1 MDNRN
6 FFYRLT
12 LGHFISEKE
21 SKELLL
27 EQSKR
32 IQFDDKEK
40 KVSYYV
46 TLLGVKVNRKI
57 YQPTEIEAEIDFMQK
72 TTDST
77 EDEKT
82 QAPSFEA
89 VSDLLLK
96 RTAKLEIAHRKDENK
111 LDSDYAYTIA
121 ENCYVFELNPQLK
134 RDVNGVKMS
143 VRLNIFSMD
152 KLMTLN
158 KYSKAYVAS
167 KLGSGILKPES
178 LTFGKEFESETPLI
192 KTNIKGMRFL
202 KYEEQFIVPGD
213 NGKQTVTTIPSE
225 FIQPYLVQYNESFYD
240 FLVRTANRCGE
251 FLYFEDGELTL
262 GLPDSGDP
270 FVINDFESVTAQS
283 VTAAPLN
290 IPMYARDSAKE
301 GKGEPKHMN
310 YTPEE
315 KKGDGFPKHTFPEN
329 TSYNSELA
337 TDEYI
342 FPLYKGKATDL
353 ARETMYDGVDRAAI
367 FKLTK
372 IMKNY
377 AATTKK
383 ELGTVIDAAVVKLGV
398 TDAVQTGFAAIEE
411 YNVNKKLREKFFDP
425 MKGNSEQCDGDKMV
439 QFGTLSEKGW
449 TTLNYYSDVRQ
460 HEEKQMKEI
469 VCINMSTN
477 FYPLKLGQ
485 KITIAGSTKTYVVIQ
500 IIQSSD
506 GKWKNDYDTYDGGTV
521 GRTDDQRSMKVFA
534 IPSYTDVNKNE
545 CFIPPVQPVPVVRKS
560 GPQTAFI
567 IDSND
572 PKYQGRVRIAYPW
585 QSLGTQVQVRLEA
598 ANASLQEAQNQ
609 QKSISLETE
618 RLRKEHLLLL
628 KEKEDLELPE
638 AEREARRK
646 ELEAEIS
653 ELEKSIQNRK
663 RAIKDASDAVEEKER
678 AIADLP
684 ANTEN
689 RESTLR
695 EMEEDKQLLI
705 LHKHDVIEENEPKI
719 SEEEQEL
726 ERKKAHF
733 QELKAVEDKSQ
744 QESIIRKKQGD
755 IDKAAD
761 DLKEMEMKKKG
772 AEKDVEEKQK
782 EYDKAKVD
790 EDKKLKSVA
799 TPWVRVATPVATEG
813 GGFYYVPREGDEVL
827 VNFDN
832 DNVERPYV
840 VGQLYSKETLDPRE
854 RMNRKMS
861 LKGLGTMALVSPN
874 GHHIAFSDPGDGGG
888 IVGSIVPAIG
898 VVNKIQGWIGPG
910 IPVVTD
916 IIKPK
921 ALKDLTGGIH
931 IGDRYGLYEIS
942 MSSDGRKININSPL
956 GEVNLNAFTGISIK
970 AVNGDVKIEGKN
982 VSIEASNKLTIHSG
996 TNIGTGPGMGKI
1008 DYRWAWSRHA
1018 ILHDAWAALHAFGHE
1033 VLVPGIGEIGKEVY
1047 KQFPIT
1053 NLSLIRNL
1061 TQVYLR
1067 PVDGTMLIKSNK
1079 YMLLEAGRG
1088 KAMVKADRF
1097 KEGKTDDFFLVY
1109 KTMIFCVGEIQN
1121 KLQQFFTDYA
1131 SLYKN
1136 AVTLKNNYD
1145 GGRKNI
1151 FANEPD
1157 ILALAYGLDVNTKWD
1172 KQTKKITDAYAAP
1185 NVFATTAKKDEKEL
1199 EVAYAFAL
1207 AGAIYNLKKHVES
1220 FKDVF
1225 ADVKT
1230 IKDAHGVVPKPPKP
1244 KDAAKGGGGGG
1255 AGAPAGGAVAAAA
1268 AANPDYSEWVLG
1280 ALLDTFA
1287 DDGVLKKLMDA
1298 WKKEYGLDTATRP
1311 NEKFLKKSFPED
1323 RFATEPTAFMRE
1335 VAAKFILKVSRSD
1348 DNKNNKKFNK
1358 YIYIGYDEKDLFR
1371 WGSEKLK
1378 EEFYWKRFIKD
1389 MDRYIQNSVAWRT
1402 FLMSWVDKFYTEQ
1415 KRKPETW
1422 GTKKAIWDKEK
1433 HGQILMSDNEDYTL
1447 NIVKDGIKS
1456 EDIANQFNLDR
1467 LKKKLYEVN
1476 FNK

>member
-21 SKELLL
+21 SDELLL
-27 EQSKR
+27 EQSNR
-32 IQFDDKEK
+32 ILFDDKKK

-72 TTDST
+72 ATDST

-262 GLPDSGDP
+262 GLPDSGAP
-270 FVINDFESVTAQS
+270 FVIEDFESVTAQS

-372 IMKNY
+372 IIKDY
-377 AATTKK
+377 ATITKK
-383 ELGTVIDAAVVKLGV
+383 ELGGVLIAAGAKYGVSDAIK
-398 TDAVQTGFAAIEE
+398 TGFAAVEE

-500 IIQSSD
+500 ILQSSD

-534 IPSYTDVNKNE
+534 IPSYTDANKNE

-567 IDSND
+567 VASND

-609 QKSISLETE
+609 QARFSWETE

-628 KEKEDLELPE
+628 KEKEELELPE
-638 AEREARRK
+638 AERQARMK
-646 ELEAEIS
+646 ELEAEII

-663 RAIKDASDAVEEKER
+663 TAIKEASDAVEEKKR
-678 AIADLP
+678 DIANLSP
-684 ANTEN
+684 NTEN
-689 RESTLR
+689 RESALR

-719 SEEEQEL
+719 AEEEQEL
-726 ERKKAHF
+726 ERKKAHI

-744 QESIIRKKQGD
+744 QDSIIRKKQSD
-755 IDKAAD
+755 VDKAAD

-782 EYDKAKVD
+782 EYDKADKD
-790 EDKKLKSVA
+790 QKKKLQSVA
-799 TPWVRVATPVATEG
+799 TPWIRVATPVATEG
-813 GGFYYVPREGDEVL
+813 GGFFYEPSEGDEVL

-840 VGQLYSKETLDPRE
+840 VGQLYSKENLDPRE
-854 RMNRKMS
+854 RMNRKQSPRKMGS
-861 LKGLGTMALVSPN
+861 MALVSRN
-874 GHHIAFSDPGDGGG
+874 GHHISFNDPSDGAGAVGAVFPLAGVVSKVTKWGAKIPKVSDPMMTV
-888 IVGSIVPAIG
+888 IA
-898 VVNKIQGWIGPG
+898 
-910 IPVVTD
+910 
-916 IIKPK
+916 PK
-921 ALKDLTGGIH
+921 QLKELTGGIH

-956 GEVNLNAFTGISIK
+956 GQVNLNAFTGISIK
-970 AVNGDVKIEGKN
+970 AVNGDINIEGKN
-982 VSIEASNKLTIHSG
+982 ISMKASNKLSIESG
-996 TNIGTGPGMGKI
+996 TNIGLGPKMGSI
-1008 DYRWAWSRHA
+1008 DYNWSKKHL
-1018 ILHDAWAALHAFGHE
+1018 LHDAWSGLHAFGHS
-1033 VLVPGIGEIGKEVY
+1033 VLVPALDAVPKEVF
-1047 KQFPIT
+1047 KEFPIT
-1053 NLSLIRNL
+1053 DLSLIRNM
-1061 TQVYLR
+1061 TQVFLR
-1067 PVDGTMLIKSNK
+1067 PVNGTMLIKSHK

-1088 KAMVKADRF
+1088 QAMVKGDRF
-1097 KEGKTDDFFLVY
+1097 KKVVTDDYYMVY

-1121 KLQQFFTDYA
+1121 RLQQFFDEHKELWTKACEKRISYYKDTYAVLKDRANPNMRKLAAEVNVDRAWNADQQAVIANAFDDNLFILGISEARKEALKAKAVECGAAAYNLLKHVASLEKLFSDVMKYHDQHGYIEVPPLMLAELPAPDYA
-1131 SLYKN
+1131 
-1136 AVTLKNNYD
+1136 
-1145 GGRKNI
+1145 
-1151 FANEPD
+1151 
-1157 ILALAYGLDVNTKWD
+1157 
-1172 KQTKKITDAYAAP
+1172 
-1185 NVFATTAKKDEKEL
+1185 
-1199 EVAYAFAL
+1199 
-1207 AGAIYNLKKHVES
+1207 
-1220 FKDVF
+1220 
-1225 ADVKT
+1225 
-1230 IKDAHGVVPKPPKP
+1230 
-1244 KDAAKGGGGGG
+1244 
-1255 AGAPAGGAVAAAA
+1255 
-1268 AANPDYSEWVLG
+1268 EWVLKTF
-1280 ALLDTFA
+1280 LDVFKDLRVDIVNEWLTY
-1287 DDGVLKKLMDA
+1287 
-1298 WKKEYGLDTATRP
+1298 YGLNAPEPKIT
-1311 NEKFLKKSFPED
+1311 FLKLVDSDD
-1323 RFATEPTAFMRE
+1323 RLLSNQTEIMRE
-1335 VAAKFILKVSRSD
+1335 LAAKFILKVSQDENNR
-1348 DNKNNKKFNK
+1348 NNKKSDK
-1358 YIYIGYDEKDLFR
+1358 YIYIGYDEKDIFR
-1371 WGSEKLK
+1371 YGQQKLK
-1378 EEFYWKRFIKD
+1378 QKFYWTRFIKN
-1389 MDRYIQNSVAWRT
+1389 MDRYIQNSNAWRV
-1402 FLMSWVDKFYTEQ
+1402 FLMSWVDNYWNKV
-1415 KRKPETW
+1415 RDPEKW
-1422 GTKKAIWDKEK
+1422 WRGKEIWDKEK
-1433 HGQILMSDNEDYTL
+1433 HGQILMSDNPEYTL
-1447 NIVKDGIKS
+1447 NLVNDGVKS
-1456 EDIANQFNLDR
+1456 EDTANQYNLDK
-1467 LKKKLYEVN
+1467 LKRKLYEIEYN
-1476 FNK
+1476 R